1 MSTDDAR
8 REVEE
13 ARKRLLGTVGEIGT
27 AIDETKA
34 EVQQKAKKA
43 APVAAGAAGLL
54 LVVKLVRG
62 SRRRKRKKQAA

>member
-1 MSTDDAR
+1 MSTADAK

-13 ARKRLLGTVGEIGT
+13 ARQRLVGTVGEIGA

-43 APVAAGAAGLL
+43 APIALGAAGVLVLL
-54 LVVKLVRG
+54 KVLRR
-62 SRRRKRKKQAA
+62 SRRGR